1 MILDTSSAFDK
12 IVNVMLS
19 RMSPYD
25 GIVSLPNSNL
35 SLVLKKTNSTDLNE
49 KSKLSVMDNDIII
62 PSLENLS
69 IAESSANLGLLVSAI
84 FNCLL
89 MYFIYKSIY
98 QYTNCLQKEA

>member
-12 IVNVMLS
+12 IINVMLS

-89 MYFIYKSIY
+89 MYFIYKFIY